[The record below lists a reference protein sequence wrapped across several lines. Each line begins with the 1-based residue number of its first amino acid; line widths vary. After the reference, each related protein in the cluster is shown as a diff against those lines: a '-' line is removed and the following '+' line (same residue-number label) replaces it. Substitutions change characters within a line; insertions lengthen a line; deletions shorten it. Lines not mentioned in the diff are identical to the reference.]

1 MNVSSTEIQTKG
13 DYTQGVAPFP
23 TPSGVAKPGP
33 ARAWALPMSDNAL
46 PIRDPTATVQT
57 HINASPRGSI
67 CIRTQSYGCGSKV
80 NVLPRDLSCE
90 MASKRQLT
98 LFQCGKTRT
107 NKRAKITEPELN
119 ETPSPS
125 DGDESDSNESDGLRE
140 TGTRTNSSQQTN
152 NIQID
157 KPVGATTIIIN
168 AASADSEK
176 TLESRSATNSQ
187 APQSGQPSDLASL
200 GAPPS
205 RPVVD
210 FPPTVF
216 SGKKR
221 SFNPKWYEEFEWL
234 EYSISRDAAFCY
246 PCRVFTTGSGKAEGT
261 FTVTGFR
268 DWKHASGN
276 SGVLHNHD
284 KCSVHRNAVIAWGQ
298 YRYGVAYGKSVAD
311 QLHTSR
317 TLQIEKNRHYLKD
330 VILLCALQEIT
341 LRGHDKSS
349 EYL

>member
-1 MNVSSTEIQTKG
+1 MVQRSTSS
-13 DYTQGVAPFP
+13 
-23 TPSGVAKPGP
+23 
-33 ARAWALPMSDNAL
+33 
-46 PIRDPTATVQT
+46 
-57 HINASPRGSI
+57 
-67 CIRTQSYGCGSKV
+67 RTNGQHNY
-80 NVLPRDLSCE
+80 
-90 MASKRQLT
+90 SKRQLT

-125 DGDESDSNESDGLRE
+125 DGDESDSNEFDGLRE

-176 TLESRSATNSQ
+176 TLKSRSATNSQ
-187 APQSGQPSDLASL
+187 APQSGQPCDLASL

-221 SFNPKWYEEFEWL
+221 SFNLKWYEEFEWL

-246 PCRVFTTGSGKAEGT
+246 PCRVFTTRSGKAEGT

-276 SGVLHNHD
+276 SGVLLFIRMLSLLGDSTGMVWPMVSRLLISFIPVEH
-284 KCSVHRNAVIAWGQ
+284 
-298 YRYGVAYGKSVAD
+298 YKSK
-311 QLHTSR
+311 
-317 TLQIEKNRHYLKD
+317 I
-330 VILLCALQEIT
+330 
-341 LRGHDKSS
+341 SS
-349 EYL
+349 LSQGSG